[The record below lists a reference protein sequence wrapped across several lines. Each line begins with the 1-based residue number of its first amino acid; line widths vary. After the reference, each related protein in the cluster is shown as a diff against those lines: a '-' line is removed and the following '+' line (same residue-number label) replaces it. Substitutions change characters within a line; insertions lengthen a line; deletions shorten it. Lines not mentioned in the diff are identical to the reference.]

1 MKKYVSILVVL
12 VMVLAMLPMAVFA
25 EDATALYLDPGAD
38 WLSDG
43 ARFAAYYFDGA
54 TNGWVDCTDTDS
66 DGLYE
71 CVIPAGYSNV
81 IFCRMNPA
89 TTENNWDNKWN
100 QTLDLTMGEGNLF
113 TVENPWDESAEWKA
127 TGSWSTVS
135 AAEEIVVTEETTVA
149 LESAYD
155 AVSYTVTPE
164 TSGYL
169 TFYLSGNP
177 GWRIMDYENFDL
189 YSGSVPGV
197 QVYEVLAGVSYQF
210 ALGCYNEDEVDYAPG
225 TLTYEVTLTPAE
237 IEGGG
242 EGGGEVEPNQT
253 IYMSSNDYAEAI
265 LPVGGTITIEIDCS
279 DYAAIFYVD
288 GDYDMVNDCFYTDWY
303 VTNGFLTGMPDDM
316 GSYAVE
322 LPAGQ
327 IYTYTMYAGD
337 GATGDQSVYFTTE
350 AAIPGSMNSP
360 AELVMGENFGSF
372 GEWGS
377 YYLAWTAAEDGV
389 LTLTANSAKSPVWAF
404 FTITEKT
411 NGDVLYSDSLS
422 SDSDPVI
429 ETLPLEVEAGD
440 YVLVCLMDPNFG
452 AGSVYL
458 DASFAAGEIGGD
470 EPGGDVPGGGEL
482 GDGDI
487 VVTDAPSTDAE
498 PWTYTFVT
506 EGPGS
511 LRVVIGECNP
521 GWRYK
526 IEYPN
531 GETSIYFSGSAWS
544 VGPDYTHELIEA
556 GQYKVMIWAYS
567 ASDYSNVDG
576 TVSASITFTPAGGD
590 IEIPKEEY
598 VVSDILLGL
607 GENYLTL
614 DETAITTIY
623 EFTPEETGLYKF
635 IVDNEEALVGYWG
648 AGSFFVWDQTENK
661 INVIERELDAVGQ
674 SIMIG
679 VSNVEGE
686 FVMTVEKVG
695 SVEEIEQI
703 EYIEYV
709 VKHVPLAKY
718 LIDLSADQTAV
729 PVDITKPQTV
739 VKGSDGFYHL
749 GSANGPIIYVNLIS
763 EQFDLTQAFY
773 GGYGALTMR
782 GKYVDEDGNETYY
795 EFLKAMQHYANV
807 LYNSDYENGLYPMSE
822 DLMIFLKAFGGY
834 QGWYS
839 PEQSGFE
846 AIKAEHDPDSA
857 WLVSC
862 VTIHTPSDYRVTGSA
877 DWLGNW
883 AADNEA
889 GVMNDLGNGNYQAT
903 FSDVPAG
910 DYELKITK
918 GGTWDENWGANG
930 SNGDNVK
937 FSVGEG
943 QKVTVTFNANTGEI
957 TVSLSG
963 GDSNP
968 VLGDYSIAALVVTMM
983 AATAGVVVLTKKKE
997 F

>member
-1 MKKYVSILVVL
+1 MKKFIGIFVVL
-12 VMVLAMLPMAVFA
+12 AMVLAMLPMAAIAANTYELSVGFAQYIELYAEEQITLVVNA
-25 EDATALYLDPGAD
+25 EDKDVILT
-38 WLSDG
+38 
-43 ARFAAYYFDGA
+43 
-54 TNGWVDCTDTDS
+54 VD
-66 DGLYE
+66 
-71 CVIPAGYSNV
+71 
-81 IFCRMNPA
+81 
-89 TTENNWDNKWN
+89 
-100 QTLDLTMGEGNLF
+100 GEGSWFDWYIDNGMQHF
-113 TVENPWDESAEWKA
+113 GPEMNGAYKMKFKA
-127 TGSWSTVS
+127 GSS
-135 AAEEIVVTEETTVA
+135 
-149 LESAYD
+149 
-155 AVSYTVTPE
+155 
-164 TSGYL
+164 
-169 TFYLSGNP
+169 
-177 GWRIMDYENFDL
+177 
-189 YSGSVPGV
+189 
-197 QVYEVLAGVSYQF
+197 
-210 ALGCYNEDEVDYAPG
+210 
-225 TLTYEVTLTPAE
+225 YEVTLVSDTGFDNQMLYVTLSAPEVGTEDNPADLNMGE
-237 IEGGG
+237 TYIDLDGNAAYFNSTFTAGEFEDENEGG
-242 EGGGEVEPNQT
+242 EGGGDIGQ
-253 IYMSSNDYAEAI
+253 I
-265 LPVGGTITIEIDCS
+265 GGGDITIE
-279 DYAAIFYVD
+279 
-288 GDYDMVNDCFYTDWY
+288 NE
-303 VTNGFLTGMPDDM
+303 
-316 GSYAVE
+316 AV
-322 LPAGQ
+322 
-327 IYTYTMYAGD
+327 
-337 GATGDQSVYFTTE
+337 
-350 AAIPGSMNSP
+350 
-360 AELVMGENFGSF
+360 
-372 GEWGS
+372 
-377 YYLAWTAAEDGV
+377 TAA
-389 LTLTANSAKSPVWAF
+389 A
-404 FTITEKT
+404 
-411 NGDVLYSDSLS
+411 
-422 SDSDPVI
+422 
-429 ETLPLEVEAGD
+429 
-440 YVLVCLMDPNFG
+440 
-452 AGSVYL
+452 
-458 DASFAAGEIGGD
+458 
-470 EPGGDVPGGGEL
+470 
-482 GDGDI
+482 
-487 VVTDAPSTDAE
+487 
-498 PWTYTFVT
+498 PWTYSFFS

-576 TVSASITFTPAGGD
+576 TVSASITFTPAGGN

-598 VVSDILLGL
+598 VVPDILLGL

-763 EQFDLTQAFY
+763 ERFDLTQAFY

-963 GDSNP
+963 GEENP
-968 VLGDYSIAALVVTMM
+968 ELGDYGIAALVVAMM
-983 AATAGVVVLTKKKE
+983 AATAGAVVLTKKKE